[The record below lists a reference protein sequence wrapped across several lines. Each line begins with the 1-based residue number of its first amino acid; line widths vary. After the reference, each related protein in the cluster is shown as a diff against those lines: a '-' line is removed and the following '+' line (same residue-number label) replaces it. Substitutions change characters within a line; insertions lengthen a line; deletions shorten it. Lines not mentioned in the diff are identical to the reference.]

1 MVSHIP
7 TGDGKTANLFLQC
20 KMKKKSVETVA
31 ILQVLVGE
39 GLTNPE
45 PNTTL
50 KEISKYIVRRKNS
63 TVNTLCLR
71 EGLKSRPCLI
81 TAMHIYRK
89 FNATRLWWTFF
100 PAGANNQKSGSSFS
114 QLNEVHLNLAHCYM
128 GCTVNFSSQ
137 KM

>member
-1 MVSHIP
+1 
-7 TGDGKTANLFLQC
+7 
-20 KMKKKSVETVA
+20 MKKKSVETVA
-31 ILQVLVGE
+31 ILQGLREVQVGE

-50 KEISKYIVRRKNS
+50 KEISKYIVRRKNL

-71 EGLKSRPCLI
+71 EGLKSRPYLI

-100 PAGANNQKSGSSFS
+100 FQQEPTTKNPGLVFRN
-114 QLNEVHLNLAHCYM
+114 
-128 GCTVNFSSQ
+128 
-137 KM
+137 

>member
-1 MVSHIP
+1 
-7 TGDGKTANLFLQC
+7 
-20 KMKKKSVETVA
+20 MKKEKKSVETVA
-31 ILQVLVGE
+31 NLQDLREVQVGE

-100 PAGANNQKSGSSFS
+100 PAGANNQKYGSSFS

-128 GCTVNFSSQ
+128 GGTVNFSSL
-137 KM
+137 KI